1 MRIRKQG
8 RALVITVA
16 GLHGS
21 GRSTQANRLAEIFN
35 LRYISTGIVF
45 RERAKELEISLEE
58 MNRRASEDD
67 SFDRFLDARAKE
79 ESRKGGV
86 VIDANLSAWMA
97 EDPDLK
103 FYLTTPFEE
112 RVRRIAGR
120 EMRSIEMVEA
130 ETRAREEMERERYKR
145 YYGVDI
151 DDLTVYDLILNTGPF
166 DADTVAHILKN
177 VVEAYMNEE

>member
-1 MRIRKQG
+1 MRIRKKG

-21 GRSTQANRLAEIFN
+21 GRSTQANRLAEVFN

-45 RERAKELEISLEE
+45 RDRAKELGISLEE

-67 SFDRFLDARAKE
+67 SFDRFLDARAKM

-103 FYLTTPFEE
+103 FYLITPFEE

-166 DADTVAHILKN
+166 DADSVAHILKN